1 MRIISGHARGTRLTP
16 PPGTDVRPTMDR
28 VKESMFAMLEPLVDT
43 VVVDLFAGTGALGLE
58 ALSRGA
64 AEVYFVELKRRNIRI
79 IEKNLARVESALPTA
94 VSTRVFEASVL
105 RAPQL
110 LPTLQPD
117 LIFADPPFH
126 PDRDGNGVGGR
137 ELLADKAFRAW
148 AGEALVIMEQPVTE
162 PLPADIRAD
171 WEFIRERNYGDVM
184 LYIVRH
190 AG

>member
-1 MRIISGHARGTRLTP
+1 
-16 PPGTDVRPTMDR
+16 MDR

-64 AEVYFVELKRRNIRI
+64 AEVYFVELKRRNVRI
-79 IEKNLARVESALPTA
+79 IEKNLARVESALPAA
-94 VSTRVFEASVL
+94 VKTRVFEASVL

-126 PDRDGNGVGGR
+126 PDQDGNGVGGR

-171 WEFIRERNYGDVM
+171 WEFIRERNYGDIM